1 MDNVCKFKLHM
12 NLEINYGYT
21 NASMMERYFKRMS
34 EYCGRENMEHIVCE
48 TVSMHLLQEQPQPH
62 KIYIRFR

>member
-1 MDNVCKFKLHM
+1 MGQEDSGECVCKFKLYM

-21 NASMMERYFKRMS
+21 NASMMERYFKTMS

-48 TVSMHLLQEQPQPH
+48 YAFITRTTTTS
-62 KIYIRFR
+62 